1 MNGWIYAL
9 HCALCLPSCLCLFM
23 VLQLERSHELLLTLL
38 CAIEEHQCHQSTYT
52 LLTKAGQILEAAVSA
67 FTIDIIS
74 HW

>member
-1 MNGWIYAL
+1 MDLMPSIVHSVCRPACVFLWSYSWKEVMN
-9 HCALCLPSCLCLFM
+9 S
-23 VLQLERSHELLLTLL
+23 TLL
-38 CAIEEHQCHQSTYT
+38 CAIEEHQCHQSTCT